1 MILIIKYLIFILL
14 LVHICIVLNVY
25 VIVVVNNYFA
35 IFAFLE
41 KSLNRLIFRLSS
53 GLPVWTR
60 RLMGF
65 LFFLIF
71 LNWREKT
78 LGWIYR
84 SSKLCIS
91 QIFIMY
97 LRTKLIFLLFIYCIL
112 CQALLFLKYLRLVL
126 RNLLWVKIMILF
138 LMETV
143 LYCLLFIIYYIWFL
157 IFQVTYLT
165 NLCWMFLKYIFR
177 FTFSNN
183 FIRILNLCIN
193 KLSVIKCT
201 FVMNMWSS
209 LSEVFLLIFRI
220 LCWILRSIL
229 FFQRSAYNRLICTAL
244 SVHNHF
250 TISSKIV
257 WIFKFIL

>member
-84 SSKLCIS
+84 SSKLCIG
-91 QIFIMY
+91 QIFIIY
-97 LRTKLIFLLFIYCIL
+97 LWTKLIFLLFIYCIL
-112 CQALLFLKYLRLVL
+112 WQALLFLKYLRLVL
-126 RNLLWVKIMILF
+126 RNLLRVKIMIQRGASSSHCPSPLS
-138 LMETV
+138 LP
-143 LYCLLFIIYYIWFL
+143 
-157 IFQVTYLT
+157 
-165 NLCWMFLKYIFR
+165 LCRWA
-177 FTFSNN
+177 S
-183 FIRILNLCIN
+183 
-193 KLSVIKCT
+193 
-201 FVMNMWSS
+201 
-209 LSEVFLLIFRI
+209 
-220 LCWILRSIL
+220 LRSQSLHSGKPIL
-229 FFQRSAYNRLICTAL
+229 EVCSHPEARGVRQAWGASAVKWLM
-244 SVHNHF
+244 
-250 TISSKIV
+250 K
-257 WIFKFIL
+257 